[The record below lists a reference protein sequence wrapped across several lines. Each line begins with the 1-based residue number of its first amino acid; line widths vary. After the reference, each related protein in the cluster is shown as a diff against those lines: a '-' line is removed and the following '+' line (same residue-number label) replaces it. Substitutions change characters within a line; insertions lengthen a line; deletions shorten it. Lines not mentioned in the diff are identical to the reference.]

1 MSRNESLMEV
11 LYECYVPEESLK
23 FCQGVFEAVGR
34 GLDIGNMSY
43 FQMTQLIRALG
54 GYDDV
59 LEDSLTDVDDSI
71 VYPSFTERNE
81 WTEHSVILAM
91 GKLVQVLGYSTDKQ

>member
-1 MSRNESLMEV
+1 MSQSESLMQV
-11 LYECYVPEESLK
+11 LYECYVPDEALK

-34 GLDIGNMSY
+34 DSDIGDMSY
-43 FQMTQLIRALG
+43 FQMTHLIRALG

-59 LEDSLTDVDDSI
+59 LEDSLTEVDDSI

-81 WTEHSVILAM
+81 WTSNPAILAM
-91 GKLVQVLGYSTDKQ
+91 GKLVQILGYSTDRQ